1 MFFLP
6 TERLHIMFY
15 IGISGSAFGAEGW
28 PPNICGATDIDEF
41 QRDIKRQAIQI
52 CAGRTDHGECGC
64 QRDFSAIIYDQ
75 ST

>member
-28 PPNICGATDIDEF
+28 PPNICGAADIDEF
-41 QRDIKRQAIQI
+41 QRNIKSRAIQI
-52 CAGRTDHGECGC
+52 YAGRTDPRESECIE
-64 QRDFSAIIYDQ
+64 RNKEF
-75 ST
+75 